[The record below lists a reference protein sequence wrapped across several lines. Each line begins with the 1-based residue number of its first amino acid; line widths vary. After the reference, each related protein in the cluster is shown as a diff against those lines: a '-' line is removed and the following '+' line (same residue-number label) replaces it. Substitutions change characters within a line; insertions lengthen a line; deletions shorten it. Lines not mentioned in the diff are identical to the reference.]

1 MKILRSLNKIFLFKV
16 LFMFCFTQNIYSN
29 EPVDIWNINNS
40 DNTENQEKSVLDEVK
55 ESSSILENI
64 KNNNLSSVELEDNL
78 DKNEKSYLAGLFDP
92 ADNDLTLSMWEI
104 SDGDNIRQ
112 IIKKIN
118 KLNLSNDA
126 KDLYNKLILT
136 NALPP
141 KNNLSGD
148 EFLKLKTNWLIK
160 KNDLDLINKFILKN
174 TFDLDN
180 DLLKYYLNQNL
191 SENNLT
197 KACEI
202 LVKVIF

>member
-1 MKILRSLNKIFLFKV
+1 MKILRSLNKVFLLKI
-16 LFMFCFTQNIYSN
+16 LFTFCFAQNVYSN
-29 EPVDIWNINNS
+29 EPIDIWNINNS
-40 DNTENQEKSVLDEVK
+40 GNTENHEKSVLDEVK

-78 DKNEKSYLAGLFDP
+78 NKNEKSYLAGLFDP

-160 KNDLDLINKFILKN
+160 KK
-174 TFDLDN
+174 
-180 DLLKYYLNQNL
+180 
-191 SENNLT
+191 
-197 KACEI
+197 
-202 LVKVIF
+202 